1 MTNPNPVAAQPVPSP
16 PQGAQAIFES
26 LDDRGKIGFVENE
39 LDDIYNGLDRLIRK
53 LSKIK
58 GTAKDPDGV
67 IEITLGCDGRIIE
80 FWMDEG
86 AAGRFTHLQLEEKIN
101 SLTADA
107 WEAVQAARSKI
118 ETNMLDY
125 LPPA

>member
-1 MTNPNPVAAQPVPSP
+1 MTDPNPVAAQPIPTP
-16 PQGAQAIFES
+16 AGAQAIFES

-39 LDDIYNGLDRLIRK
+39 LDEIYDGLDRIINK

-67 IEITLGCDGRIIE
+67 IEITLGCDGRLIG

-86 AAGRFTHLQLEEKIN
+86 AVGRFTHLELEEKIN
-101 SLTADA
+101 SLSADA
-107 WEAVQAARSKI
+107 WKAVQGARDKI
-118 ETNMLDY
+118 KANMLDY